1 MFFTN
6 GLPGL
11 LSTITQEF
19 MVYVAVGVVR
29 VTTSPQTLLL
39 AYAYGQGYISAFHV
53 LGLPDEQYGQMT
65 IDYVLP

>member
-1 MFFTN
+1 
-6 GLPGL
+6 
-11 LSTITQEF
+11 
-19 MVYVAVGVVR
+19 MVYVAVGGIR

-65 IDYVLP
+65 IEYVLP